1 MKKNLILILTLLLQI
16 ACKKSE
22 PMQWLF
28 ILQGTWSASF
38 EEEQKGYEIWQ
49 KLNDSTLAGE
59 GFLLTQEGD
68 TLFKEYML
76 IVKRGTII
84 LYRAYPHKHQAKPTD
99 FYLNIPKSNEYTFIF
114 ENPLNEFPRTITYKF
129 YSKEKM
135 EIITRGTYENKESEV
150 AYLFHK
156 QTPSGH

>member
-1 MKKNLILILTLLLQI
+1 MKKNLILILILLLEI

-22 PMQWLF
+22 PMQWLH

-68 TLFKEYML
+68 TLFKEHML

-84 LYRAYPHKHQAKPTD
+84 LYRAYPDKQAKPTD
-99 FYLNIPKSNEYTFIF
+99 FYLNIPKSNEHTFIF
-114 ENPLNEFPRTITYKF
+114 ENPLNEFPCTITYKF
-129 YSKEKM
+129 YSNEKM
-135 EIITRGTYENKESEV
+135 EIHTRGTYQNKESEI
-150 AYLFHK
+150 AYLFYK
-156 QTPSGH
+156 QTAITR